1 VGFRKRNDK
10 PELPDEFA
18 SELVTTVYLDEIPI
32 RLVRMNQ
39 LPVMRVLPVMSEQ
52 DPNKQMLLI
61 MDLIKSALMEPD
73 DWDKH
78 IAGISIDGL
87 TNVMAQWAKTLPG
100 EEEANGKKKRR

>member
-1 VGFRKRNDK
+1 MGFRKRDEK

-18 SELVTTVYLDEIPI
+18 SELVVTVYLDEVPI

-52 DPNKQMLLI
+52 DPNKQMEML

-78 IAGISIDGL
+78 VAGISIDGL
-87 TNVMAQWAKTLPG
+87 MNVMSQWGSTLQG
-100 EEEANGKKKRR
+100 EESSNGKKKRK